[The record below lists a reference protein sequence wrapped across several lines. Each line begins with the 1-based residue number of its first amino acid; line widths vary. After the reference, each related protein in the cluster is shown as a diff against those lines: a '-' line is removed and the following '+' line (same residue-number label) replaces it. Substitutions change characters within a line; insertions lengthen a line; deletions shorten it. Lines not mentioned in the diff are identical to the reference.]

1 MCFNSLYTIK
11 NSIQYR
17 NIKTYRAV
25 GTLSELIKLAS
36 LRALT
41 LIGKTNSL
49 EPFYSILIVTFHNK
63 LLHLYAERYALIPLC
78 GVILISIVGKN
89 SVTTS
94 SITIF
99 QETIKKIYELVER
112 DI

>member
-1 MCFNSLYTIK
+1 MFQLFIHNK
-11 NSIQYR
+11 NSIQHR

-49 EPFYSILIVTFHNK
+49 KPFYSILIVTFHNK
-63 LLHLYAERYALIPLC
+63 LLHLCAESMR
-78 GVILISIVGKN
+78 
-89 SVTTS
+89 
-94 SITIF
+94 
-99 QETIKKIYELVER
+99 
-112 DI
+112 